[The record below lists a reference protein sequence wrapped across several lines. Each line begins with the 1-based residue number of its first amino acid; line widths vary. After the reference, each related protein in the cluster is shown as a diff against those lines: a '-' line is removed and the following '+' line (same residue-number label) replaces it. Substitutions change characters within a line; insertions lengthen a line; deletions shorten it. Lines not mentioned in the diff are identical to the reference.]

1 MNAIFDLSLDKATIW
16 LIVGFFGQILFFM
29 RFLVQWI
36 ASERAG
42 KSVIPDLF
50 WYFSIS
56 GGSILFFYAIYRQDP
71 VFMMGQS
78 LGLLIYLRNIYFIKK
93 EKNAA

>member
-1 MNAIFDLSLDKATIW
+1 MFTLSLDPTALW
-16 LIVGFFGQILFFM
+16 LIIGFFGQALFFM

-42 KSVIPDLF
+42 KSVIPHLF

-56 GGSILFFYAIYRQDP
+56 GGMVLFAYAIYREDP
-71 VFMMGQS
+71 VFIMGQS